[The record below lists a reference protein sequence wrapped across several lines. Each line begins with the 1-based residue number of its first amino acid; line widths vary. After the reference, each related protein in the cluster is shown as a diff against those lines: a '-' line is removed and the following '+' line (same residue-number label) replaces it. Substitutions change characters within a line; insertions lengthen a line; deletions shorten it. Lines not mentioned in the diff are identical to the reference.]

1 MKTKDI
7 IISVTVTMIGTLLA
21 SIAWYHWRQRMDRK
35 AAEKAAAQIAAAQ
48 TNAAADEVAD
58 NE

>member
-7 IISVTVTMIGTLLA
+7 VVSMAITMVGTLLA

-35 AAEKAAAQIAAAQ
+35 AAEKLAAAASAAQ
-48 TNAAADEVAD
+48 SNAAAEEVAD